1 MAASFGDDLRKLL
14 LAGIGS
20 VAMTIEKSKK
30 LIDDLV
36 KKGEMTVEQGKDLMD
51 EMVKKGEMTVEQG
64 KVFNEE
70 LKHNLKEKVNVT
82 INVEKENDDL
92 LSKLDKLTPEE
103 LDQLRRK
110 LAEMESGDEGSGK

>member
-1 MAASFGDDLRKLL
+1 MIQISLCMIVKNEEAV
-14 LAGIGS
+14 LARCLDSI
-20 VAMTIEKSKK
+20 
-30 LIDDLV
+30 
-36 KKGEMTVEQGKDLMD
+36 KDLMD